1 MIKLPDSAGERLSII
16 IYSYKTWLLKIIHFI
31 SGVILFFIFIKIMN
45 SVWYP
50 FTFSGV
56 QEEHSPVAD
65 NEMQRNTRVTGSEHW
80 QLISQQNWFGK
91 YSPVAV
97 TEHSPSAEIM
107 KEKLPDI
114 VLRGVTSG
122 LRPGVVL
129 EETGEQQFYLQGERL
144 SSCDAVIER
153 IFPGHV
159 TLRYQGNIIR
169 LMLADEEGAADAV
182 KQDNQSDPETLF
194 PPEISATADTFSR
207 LPPAVQ
213 QALAIDPQTFF
224 EYIRFTPVH
233 KNGVTGHVV
242 MPGADPSL
250 FDISGLKAGD
260 IAIALNGQD
269 FTQPGAT
276 NIFMQQIYSMN
287 AVRLTVLRNGERHD
301 ISVALR

>member
-1 MIKLPDSAGERLSII
+1 MNMLLSRVGERLNLT
-16 IYSYKTWLLKIIHFI
+16 IYSYKTWLLKVIHFFL
-31 SGVILFFIFIKIMN
+31 SVILFFIFIKIMN
-45 SVWYP
+45 SVWHQ
-50 FTFSGV
+50 FTYSGV
-56 QEEHSPVAD
+56 QEEHSFVAY
-65 NEMQRNTRVTGSEHW
+65 NEIQRNARVTGNEYW
-80 QLISQQNWFGK
+80 QFISQQNWFGK

-97 TEHSPSAEIM
+97 TEHSSSAEM
-107 KEKLPDI
+107 MEEKLPGI
-114 VLRGVTSG
+114 VLRGVTLG

-129 EETGEQQFYLQGERL
+129 EETGGQQFYLQGERL

-153 IFPGHV
+153 IFPEQV

-169 LMLADEEGAADAV
+169 LMLTDEEGAAEAV
-182 KQDNQSDPETLF
+182 KQNNQPDTETLF
-194 PPEISATADTFSR
+194 PSEASAVADTFSR
-207 LPPAVQ
+207 LPPTVQ
-213 QALAIDPQTFF
+213 QTLAIDPQTFF

-233 KNGVTGHVV
+233 KDGVTGHEV
-242 MPGADPSL
+242 MPGTDHSL

-287 AVRLTVLRNGERHD
+287 AVRLTILRNGERHD